1 MSGKNTAK
9 GTCSPRQGR
18 SRPWVLTMEAT
29 NGVVYRMG
37 RYASEAAAKASAE
50 GWQGHFPRLTPTI
63 THAPSGVSR

>member
-1 MSGKNTAK
+1 
-9 GTCSPRQGR
+9 
-18 SRPWVLTMEAT
+18 MEAT